1 MSNNLFRQ
9 QRVRFLGELVDAVF
23 TALPALSIY
32 SGLSVTVILYEAVK
46 SYIQNWLPWMNVLY
60 FLAGLLVAFTPVV
73 LLTYKYVIPSIWHF
87 RSTQMSYLEAKV
99 DAQSAQIQELKRLL
113 EKELF
118 GANRRSE

>member
-46 SYIQNWLPWMNVLY
+46 SYIQNWLPWMNVFY
-60 FLAGLLVAFTPVV
+60 FLAGLLVGFTPVV

-87 RSTQMSYLEAKV
+87 RSTQMSHLEAKV
-99 DAQSAQIQELKRLL
+99 DAQSAQLRELKRLL
-113 EKELF
+113 EEER
-118 GANRRSE
+118 ANRRSE